1 MELNDNHRASL
12 IKEIRL
18 VVKKMAENS
27 DARKMLYYFSGVF
40 TLINRIFNDKFDPE
54 LVVAH
59 LILQSVHNQ
68 FLNRLQTIRQQGDT
82 AIELSDEQFQKLISL
97 TDTLG
102 KKIQKKQAI
111 HETLNK
117 FAILGYSTTGN
128 GYFLMQKGILKI

>member
-1 MELNDNHRASL
+1 M
-12 IKEIRL
+12 
-18 VVKKMAENS
+18 
-27 DARKMLYYFSGVF
+27 Y
-40 TLINRIFNDKFDPE
+40 
-54 LVVAH
+54 
-59 LILQSVHNQ
+59 LILQSVHNH

-117 FAILGYSTTGN
+117 FASLGYSTTGN
-128 GYFLMQKGILKI
+128 GYFLMQKGFLKI